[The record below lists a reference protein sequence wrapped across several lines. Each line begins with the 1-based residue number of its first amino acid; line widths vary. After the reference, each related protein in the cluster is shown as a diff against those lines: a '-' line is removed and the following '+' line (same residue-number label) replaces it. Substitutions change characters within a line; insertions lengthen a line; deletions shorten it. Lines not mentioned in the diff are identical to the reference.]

1 VVICPQQY
9 REIHETYG
17 VGRAEQFAV
26 IPLGLEVRA
35 FDGWAARR
43 HVLRD
48 ELGAA
53 EEDLLVGIVGR
64 LTEIKNHSLFLRIAA
79 LFKQRHERATGRRV
93 RFLVIGNGHLRG
105 PLEAEA
111 QGLGLDGGVL
121 FLGNR
126 DDPENF
132 YPALDVVALTSRN
145 EGTPLTL
152 IEAMAN
158 ARAVISTSVGG
169 VVDLLGPAA
178 PAGAGAGWTMCERGV
193 GVKPGDAEAFCAGLG
208 RLLADPELR
217 LDLGERG
224 RRFVAANYTRERL
237 LADVARLYD
246 GLLTARP
253 ECAPRLEPGITQGQ
267 HV

>member
-1 VVICPQQY
+1 
-9 REIHETYG
+9 
-17 VGRAEQFAV
+17 
-26 IPLGLEVRA
+26 
-35 FDGWAARR
+35 
-43 HVLRD
+43 
-48 ELGAA
+48 
-53 EEDLLVGIVGR
+53 
-64 LTEIKNHSLFLRIAA
+64 
-79 LFKQRHERATGRRV
+79 
-93 RFLVIGNGHLRG
+93 
-105 PLEAEA
+105 
-111 QGLGLDGGVL
+111 
-121 FLGNR
+121 
-126 DDPENF
+126 
-132 YPALDVVALTSRN
+132 
-145 EGTPLTL
+145 LTL

-253 ECAPRLEPGITQGQ
+253 ERAPRLEPGITQGQ